1 MINSQTSHAEE
12 RMEQTKKA
20 RILIVDDEPDIV
32 KLLSDFL
39 TGLNYSVSAAYNGKE
54 GLEISRQDPPD
65 LILLDYV
72 MPEMDGYAFLDELR
86 RDPQLLAI
94 PTIMI
99 TVKDSYADQI
109 YAAVHATPD
118 YLAKPF
124 TLKQLAEMVK
134 KVLARQKLGE
144 S

>member
-1 MINSQTSHAEE
+1 MQEKPI
-12 RMEQTKKA
+12 KA
-20 RILIVDDEPDIV
+20 TILIVDDEPDIV
-32 KLLSDFL
+32 RLLTDYLS
-39 TGLNYSVSAAYNGKE
+39 GLGYGITAAYNGKE
-54 GLEISRQDPPD
+54 GLEMARKESPD

-124 TLKQLAEMVK
+124 SLKQLNEMVI
-134 KVLARQKLGE
+134 KVLARRKQEETKPV
-144 S
+144 

>member
-1 MINSQTSHAEE
+1 MCYNNQNTGGAVEE
-12 RMEQTKKA
+12 KIKEK
-20 RILIVDDEPDIV
+20 ILIVDDEPDIV

-39 TGLNYSVSAAYNGKE
+39 TGLGYRVIAAYNGRE
-54 GLEISRQDPPD
+54 GLEKARQDRPD

-86 RDPQLLAI
+86 HDPQLLTI

-99 TVKDSYADQI
+99 TVRDSYVDQI

-118 YLAKPF
+118 YLTKPF
-124 TLKQLAEMVK
+124 TLKQLQETVE
-134 KVLARQKLGE
+134 KVLNRRR
-144 S
+144 SP

>member
-1 MINSQTSHAEE
+1 MEE
-12 RMEQTKKA
+12 KRSES
-20 RILIVDDEPDIV
+20 ILIIDDEPDIV

-39 TGLNYSVSAAYNGKE
+39 GGLGYTMIPAYDGRE
-54 GLEISRQDPPD
+54 GLEVARKENPD

-72 MPEMDGYAFLDELR
+72 MPEMDGYAFLDEMR
-86 RDPQLLAI
+86 RDPLLMAT
-94 PTIMI
+94 PVIMI

-124 TLKQLAEMVK
+124 TLKQLQEMVN
-134 KVLARQKLGE
+134 KVLTRRRTQENKP

>member
-1 MINSQTSHAEE
+1 MEE
-12 RMEQTKKA
+12 KVKEK
-20 RILIVDDEPDIV
+20 ILIVDDEPDIV

-39 TGLNYSVSAAYNGKE
+39 TGLGYQVIAAYNGRE
-54 GLEISRQDPPD
+54 GLEKARQDRPD

-86 RDPQLLAI
+86 HDPQLLTI

-99 TVKDSYADQI
+99 TVRDSYVDQI

-118 YLAKPF
+118 YLTKPF
-124 TLKQLAEMVK
+124 TLKQLQETVE
-134 KVLARQKLGE
+134 KVLNRRK
-144 S
+144 SP

>member
-1 MINSQTSHAEE
+1 VEE
-12 RMEQTKKA
+12 KVKEK
-20 RILIVDDEPDIV
+20 ILIVDDEPDIV

-39 TGLNYSVSAAYNGKE
+39 TGLGYQVVAAYNGRE
-54 GLEISRQDPPD
+54 GLEKARQDRPD

-86 RDPQLLAI
+86 HDPQLLTI

-99 TVKDSYADQI
+99 TVRDSYVDQI

-118 YLAKPF
+118 YLTKPF
-124 TLKQLAEMVK
+124 TLKQLQETVE
-134 KVLARQKLGE
+134 KVLNRRR
-144 S
+144 SP

>member
-1 MINSQTSHAEE
+1 MEE
-12 RMEQTKKA
+12 KVKEK
-20 RILIVDDEPDIV
+20 ILIVDDEPDIV

-39 TGLNYSVSAAYNGKE
+39 TGLGYQVVAAYNGRE
-54 GLEISRQDPPD
+54 GLEKARQDRPD

-86 RDPQLLAI
+86 HDPQLLTI

-99 TVKDSYADQI
+99 TVRDSYVDQI

-118 YLAKPF
+118 YLTKPF
-124 TLKQLAEMVK
+124 TLKQLQETVE
-134 KVLARQKLGE
+134 KVLNRRR
-144 S
+144 SP

>member
-1 MINSQTSHAEE
+1 MEE
-12 RMEQTKKA
+12 KRSEK
-20 RILIVDDEPDIV
+20 ILIIDDEPDIV

-39 TGLNYSVSAAYNGKE
+39 IGLGYTMVPAYNGRE
-54 GLEISRQDPPD
+54 GLEVARKENPD

-86 RDPQLLAI
+86 RDPLLMAT
-94 PTIMI
+94 PVIMI

-124 TLKQLAEMVK
+124 TLKQLQEMVG
-134 KVLARQKLGE
+134 KVLTRRRTQE
-144 S
+144 NQSS